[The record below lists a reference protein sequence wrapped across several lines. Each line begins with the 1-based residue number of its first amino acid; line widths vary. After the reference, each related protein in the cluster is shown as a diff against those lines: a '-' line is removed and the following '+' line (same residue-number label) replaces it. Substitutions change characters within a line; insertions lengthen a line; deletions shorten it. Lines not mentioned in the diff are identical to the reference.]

1 MKKFDDHLF
10 AGTNFFIPAEILN
23 LTRNKAT
30 NTGIED
36 PTCNDVF
43 KTVHCRE
50 INQGRRRRRNHQ
62 RQRAHRRQGCDGD
75 VQDDDKE
82 SEECGRSHNDSESDS
97 VSIEHK
103 YKCDKSTMTETS
115 AYTVKA
121 KPLRED
127 LTNIFPSEMAE
138 AILDLY
144 EKCNGNM
151 DWIIEILMEDGY
163 SLSDNQFEYL
173 SSLQNVEIQET
184 LSQNLVPKE
193 KKKGNCYYGIV

>member
-1 MKKFDDHLF
+1 MF

-36 PTCNDVF
+36 PACNDVF

-50 INQGRRRRRNHQ
+50 INQDS
-62 RQRAHRRQGCDGD
+62 RRQGFNGD
-75 VQDDDKE
+75 VQHEDKE
-82 SEECGRSHNDSESDS
+82 SECGLSHNDSESDS
-97 VSIEHK
+97 VSIEYK

-121 KPLRED
+121 KPLRKD

-173 SSLQNVEIQET
+173 SSLQNVEIKET
-184 LSQNLVPKE
+184 LSQKLVPKE
-193 KKKGNCYYGIV
+193 KKKGNYYFGIV